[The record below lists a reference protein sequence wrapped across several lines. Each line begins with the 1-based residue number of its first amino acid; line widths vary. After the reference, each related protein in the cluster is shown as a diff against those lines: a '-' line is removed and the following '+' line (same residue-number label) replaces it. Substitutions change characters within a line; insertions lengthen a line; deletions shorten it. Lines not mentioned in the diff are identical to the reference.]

1 MAKISD
7 KLAKVSD
14 SFTINR
20 YDNGFM
26 IEVSGK
32 NADGNWATSKIIV
45 KTLDELKTLVEE
57 AATLELDE

>member
-1 MAKISD
+1 MTKIAD

-32 NADGNWATSKIIV
+32 NSDGDWATSKIIV
-45 KTLDELKTLVEE
+45 KTLDELKVLVEE
-57 AATLELDE
+57 AATLELDN